1 MTLDSNVVLERMRMR
16 EQNGEAPK
24 KSESKPAPP
33 TQGGSGV
40 GGAFSS
46 IFGFA
51 KNSLQKTLNL
61 G

>member
-16 EQNGEAPK
+16 EQNGETPK
-24 KSESKPAPP
+24 KTESKPAPAA
-33 TQGGSGV
+33 QGGSGV